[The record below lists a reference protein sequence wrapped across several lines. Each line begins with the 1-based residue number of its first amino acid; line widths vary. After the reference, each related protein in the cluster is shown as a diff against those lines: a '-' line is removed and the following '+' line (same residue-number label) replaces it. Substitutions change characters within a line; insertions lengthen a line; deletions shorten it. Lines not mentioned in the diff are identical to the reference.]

1 MRLEFAP
8 DLSES
13 YLSDKQLGDRWG
25 CHEKTAG
32 KRFRKLGGSTLLLG
46 GSTRYPL
53 SQIIAI
59 ERESVSRF
67 AARKTE
73 KPPQFVAADQRRK
86 ERREKERQACLV
98 RRQKQANS
106 VKAAQT
112 CGGSVAMTD
121 SAPNKAPLGDCEST
135 ERQRFDVGN
144 EKVRRTRLLVTD

>member
-53 SQIIAI
+53 SQIITI
-59 ERESVSRF
+59 EREGLSRF
-67 AARKTE
+67 AARVTE
-73 KPPQFVAADQRRK
+73 KPERLVEGLRRHREQRQKDREDRQARRRK
-86 ERREKERQACLV
+86 AKEPAT
-98 RRQKQANS
+98 A
-106 VKAAQT
+106 
-112 CGGSVAMTD
+112 
-121 SAPNKAPLGDCEST
+121 
-135 ERQRFDVGN
+135 
-144 EKVRRTRLLVTD
+144 